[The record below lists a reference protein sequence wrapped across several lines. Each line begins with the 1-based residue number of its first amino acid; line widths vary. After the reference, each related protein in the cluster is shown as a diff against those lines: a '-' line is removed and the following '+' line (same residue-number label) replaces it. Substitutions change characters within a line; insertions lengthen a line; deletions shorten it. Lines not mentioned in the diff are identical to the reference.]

1 VFTALGGAQD
11 ETPRHIREDSM
22 KNGNAILILLALALV
37 ACGGSNRKEPTDTHA
52 GGDTSDTVD
61 HDTATCE
68 PGTSGCECAELR
80 CDAGLSCVDGKCA
93 ATSSTELRLSPASAR
108 ACDILLED
116 VAGAKV
122 SRVLFSDDVK
132 GHAIREGERTA
143 VSVISRTDSGF
154 AANGVTLE
162 LIGDGQVSP
171 KVATV
176 SCSDKLGK
184 KLADTSASVD

>member
-1 VFTALGGAQD
+1 M
-11 ETPRHIREDSM
+11 EDSM
-22 KNGNAILILLALALV
+22 KLLRDSAPTLILMLALV
-37 ACGGSNRKEPTDTHA
+37 ACGGDNKKKPTDTNT

-61 HDTATCE
+61 NDTTTCE
-68 PGTSGCECAELR
+68 PGTAGCECAEQR
-80 CDAGLSCVDGKCA
+80 CDTGLSCVDGKCV

-122 SRVLFSDDVK
+122 SRVVFSDDVK

-143 VSVISRTDSGF
+143 VSVISKSDNEF
-154 AANGVTLE
+154 ATNGVTLE

-171 KVATV
+171 KVTTV

-184 KLADTSASVD
+184 KLADASASVD